1 MKMSF
6 FYKILLSVVLMSAAC
21 GMAPASAQHY
31 VGIKGGYGSSDVRLY
46 PSWKTPME
54 LGMLSGGLVWR
65 YYSEPTAA
73 QPTLKYTGGISMEL
87 QYLQRGYKYES
98 LTNENH
104 TYSRRINTLMVPFIW
119 QPHISMAQERLRLFL
134 NLGVTFNYNLS
145 STYHTYVTESGETVE
160 SGDYEMLLV
169 RDNRW
174 GYGLCGGLGAE
185 VKIAGRVSL
194 FVEGRYDFG
203 YSDILKAQTKYP
215 PNTFQRSPM
224 DNITVSV
231 GFFYRLGKGE
241 DSGQMRRR
249 AAKVAAD
256 VVGSLTENGIE

>member
-1 MKMSF
+1 MRF
-6 FYKILLSVVLMSAAC
+6 LHKIVVSIAVLSVVGS
-21 GMAPASAQHY
+21 MATASAQHY

-46 PSWKTPME
+46 PAWKTPVE

-73 QPTLKYTGGISMEL
+73 QPALKYTGGISMEL

-104 TYSRRINTLMVPFIW
+104 TYSRRINTLMLPLIW

-145 STYHTYVTESGETVE
+145 STYHTYVTESGETVDK
-160 SGDYEMLLV
+160 GNYEMLLI

-185 VKIAGRVSL
+185 VKLAGRVSL

-203 YSDILKAQTKYP
+203 YSDILKAETKYP
-215 PNTFQRSPM
+215 PNIFQRSPM
-224 DNITVSV
+224 DNITVSL
-231 GFFYRLGKGE
+231 GLFYRLGGE
-241 DSGQMRRR
+241 DSGAMRRR
-249 AAKVAAD
+249 AAKVAAE
-256 VVGSLTENGIE
+256 VVESLTENGLE